1 MKYFA
6 ILSVVVSVLFCLPAA
21 GQAGSYKPIKTEAEF
36 LALVGGKTLSAD
48 WGSMQ
53 ILPNGKIKGKTNQG
67 KLVGAWQWNG
77 ALWCRNVRIGKQPE
91 RGTDCQK
98 IGVSGNQLQFI
109 REQGRGAAVVMV
121 ISN

>member
-1 MKYFA
+1 MTYKV
-6 ILSVVVSVLFCLPAA
+6 ILSIVVSVLLAMPVA
-21 GQAGSYKPIKTEAEF
+21 GEAGSFKHVKTEADF
-36 LALVGGKTLSAD
+36 LALVSGKTLSAD

-53 ILPNGKIKGKTNQG
+53 ILPNGKIKGKTKQG

-109 REQGRGAAVVMV
+109 REQGRGTAGVMV